1 MQGEIIEIDKEL
13 SSTPEEVS
21 WMFIF
26 LKYIS
31 EEAYN
36 DSIVV

>member
-13 SSTPEEVS
+13 NSSPEEVI
-21 WMFIF
+21 WMFTF

-36 DSIVV
+36 DAIVV